1 MSAVL
6 CEIDTPRRG
15 TDAIRCA
22 AKGHLVQ
29 PMLAEEILAEERE
42 LILQSCLGGG
52 VCASPVPNARLNA
65 SHARC
70 LAMRSCGN
78 HRRHRLGQRGAVPG

>member
-1 MSAVL
+1 MRAVL

-42 LILQSCLGGG
+42 LILQIMPGRGRLCLTGSKRT
-52 VCASPVPNARLNA
+52 VNA

-70 LAMRSCGN
+70 LAMRSC
-78 HRRHRLGQRGAVPG
+78 RKSS